1 MATGMPRAR
10 ASGILTAVIASS
22 VAAADAVTHAEP
34 SENQINTVREIRAA
48 LRACWAAS
56 PSTAVDHGNMTI
68 SVRLSFKQNG
78 EILGVPLIT
87 YTSVGI
93 SEDERR
99 AYRAA
104 LDETLARCSPL
115 PFSETFAN
123 VIAGRP
129 INVRF
134 RMPRHSN

>member
-48 LRACWAAS
+48 LRACWTAP

-68 SVRLSFKQNG
+68 SVRLSFRQNR

-87 YTSVGI
+87 YTSVRI
-93 SEDERR
+93 SDDERR

-134 RMPRHSN
+134 H